1 LASFNP
7 HREEKKDLASL
18 AREVKGQM
26 EEKESNGDSIGKEKE
41 KVRKPGGFRLK
52 REKGKQQTIGNF
64 FQAKSDKSVSP
75 DLDFAPGR
83 LTLGLAESGEGEGE
97 DRVGQDVAAG
107 GPNGVPCPICSS
119 RFPCEKIERHAATC
133 EGGQQKTGKVVDTVK
148 SVVRNGGLTIHAIS
162 DSEGEEEENVDLKS
176 EVNCPSETAS
186 GSAFLDTRRRW
197 QEKMDGS
204 PQSHLE
210 SPVDVEEGVPSQSH
224 HEPLQEVDPFAESDP
239 FLGSESFL
247 DGDTSSVKGDSFSK
261 INESTMEDTEGE
273 SIDLEKSVVNGDRPK
288 AEEQSNLAKVLDKM
302 KKSMEAEEAERKKLK
317 EKSRIENQK
326 VLEMNC
332 QRERVSSHR
341 DQHRPS
347 ENSLNSSLKQ
357 NKRTH
362 ERAGV
367 KVKSSKSRDLQ
378 LQMDK
383 REKTGSKGRAEDA
396 EVTESR
402 QRLEAKLNM
411 KRREA
416 NGQTRLNGHQL
427 ENRKSHSRLNTSSKS
442 GIGHVKSQQDKNKV
456 ADEFVA
462 CLTPFLK
469 NGRIVNKET
478 FKVLARDLTH
488 KAVETGLEMTR
499 TRVKATITNFFH
511 TNTTPVSVEIVKE
524 LVTAFNI

>member
-18 AREVKGQM
+18 AKEVKGQI
-26 EEKESNGDSIGKEKE
+26 EEKESNGNSVDKDKQ

-64 FQAKSDKSVSP
+64 FQAKPDKSVSP

-83 LTLGLAESGEGEGE
+83 LTLGLAESGEGE
-97 DRVGQDVAAG
+97 DRVGQGVAAEG
-107 GPNGVPCPICSS
+107 LDGVPCPICSS
-119 RFPCEKIERHAATC
+119 RFPGEKIERHAATC
-133 EGGQQKTGKVVDTVK
+133 EGSQQKTENVEDTDK
-148 SVVRNGGLTIHAIS
+148 SEVPKGGSTIHAIS
-162 DSEGEEEENVDLKS
+162 DSEEEEEDVDLKS

-197 QEKMDGS
+197 QEKMDGG

-210 SPVDVEEGVPSQSH
+210 SPVDVEEGTLRQSH
-224 HEPLQEVDPFAESDP
+224 QELLQEEVDPFAESDP
-239 FLGSESFL
+239 FLGGESFL
-247 DGDTSSVKGDSFSK
+247 DGDTSSVSK
-261 INESTMEDTEGE
+261 INESIIGDMGGE

-302 KKSMEAEEAERKKLK
+302 KKSLEAEEAERKKLK
-317 EKSRIENQK
+317 EKSRVENQK
-326 VLEMNC
+326 VLVLGGNG

-341 DQHRPS
+341 DQHRPC
-347 ENSLNSSLKQ
+347 ENSLDSALKQ

-367 KVKSSKSRDLQ
+367 KVKSSKIRDLQ

-383 REKTGSKGRAEDA
+383 RKETSSKGRAEDA

-402 QRLEAKLNM
+402 RRLEDKLNM

-416 NGQTRLNGHQL
+416 NGQNRLNGHQL
-427 ENRKSHSRLNTSSKS
+427 ENKKSHSRLNTSSKS
-442 GIGHVKSQQDKNKV
+442 GNGHVKSHQDKNKV

-488 KAVETGLEMTR
+488 KAVETGVEMTR

-511 TNTTPVSVEIVKE
+511 TNTKPVSMEIVKD

>member
-26 EEKESNGDSIGKEKE
+26 EEKDCNGDSTEKEKG

-83 LTLGLAESGEGEGE
+83 LTLGMADSGEGEL
-97 DRVGQDVAAG
+97 RVGQDVAAG
-107 GPNGVPCPICSS
+107 GPDCVPCPMCSS
-119 RFPCEKIERHAATC
+119 TFPGEKIERHAATC
-133 EGGQQKTGKVVDTVK
+133 EGGQQKTEEVGDTVK
-148 SVVRNGGLTIHAIS
+148 SEVWNGGSTIHAIS
-162 DSEGEEEENVDLKS
+162 DSEEEEEEHVDLES
-176 EVNCPSETAS
+176 EVNCPSETGS

-197 QEKMDGS
+197 QEKMDGGH
-204 PQSHLE
+204 QSHLE
-210 SPVDVEEGVPSQSH
+210 SPVDVEEEVPSQSH
-224 HEPLQEVDPFAESDP
+224 HEPLQEEVDPFAESDP
-239 FLGSESFL
+239 FLGGESFL
-247 DGDTSSVKGDSFSK
+247 EGDTSSISK
-261 INESTMEDTEGE
+261 INESTIQDMGGE
-273 SIDLEKSVVNGDRPK
+273 SINLEKSVVNRDRPK

-326 VLEMNC
+326 VLVLGGIS